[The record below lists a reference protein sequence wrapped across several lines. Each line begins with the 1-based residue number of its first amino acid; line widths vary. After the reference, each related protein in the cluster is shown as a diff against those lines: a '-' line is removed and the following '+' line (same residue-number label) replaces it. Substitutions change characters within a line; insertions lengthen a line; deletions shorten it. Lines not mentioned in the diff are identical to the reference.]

1 MFRTRNHVDQLKAA
15 VLTEAKWNN
24 DEYDVSKPKSFKRH
38 MSKSTKPHT
47 SFYNNNFNYLVCLG
61 TEEKY
66 TTSIT
71 KNYAARYYIQ
81 DLRIKSVVRIMVKKK
96 WGYGF
101 LTSFVVGRS
110 DDKEYEFIYA
120 DLSRLSLNDAED
132 MI

>member
-15 VLTEAKWNN
+15 VLTEAKWN
-24 DEYDVSKPKSFKRH
+24 S
-38 MSKSTKPHT
+38 
-47 SFYNNNFNYLVCLG
+47 

-71 KNYAARYYIQ
+71 KNYTARYYIQ
-81 DLRIKSVVRIMVKKK
+81 GIEDMIPDRWCKETHRYHFEALNDLRIKSVVRIMVKKK

-101 LTSFVVGRS
+101 LTTFVVRRS